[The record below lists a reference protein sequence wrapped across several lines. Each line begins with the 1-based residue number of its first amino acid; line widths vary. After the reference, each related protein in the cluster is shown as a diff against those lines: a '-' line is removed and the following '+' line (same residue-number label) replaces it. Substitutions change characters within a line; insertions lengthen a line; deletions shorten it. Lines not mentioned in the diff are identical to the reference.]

1 MSERTAIVYLVD
13 DDEGSAQLLQRSVVD
28 GKCDVLPRRVGI
40 AFLVARRQIRSE
52 THTWFQ
58 QKLPMAPGAGIRY
71 PRPSSPQVRRPL
83 VSVPKLGRS

>member
-13 DDEGSAQLLQRSVVD
+13 DDDGSTQLLQRSVVD

-40 AFLVARRQIRSE
+40 AFVARRQIRSE

-58 QKLPMAPGAGIRY
+58 QMLPMAPGAGIRY